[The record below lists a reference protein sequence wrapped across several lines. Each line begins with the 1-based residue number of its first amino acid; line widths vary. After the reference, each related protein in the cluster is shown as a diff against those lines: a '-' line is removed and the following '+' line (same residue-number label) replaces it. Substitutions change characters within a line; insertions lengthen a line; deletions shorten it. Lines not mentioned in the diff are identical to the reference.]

1 MTTFQDWGFLPAF
14 YDILQEQG
22 ITSPTPVQE
31 ASIPKLLAGHDL
43 IAQAQTGT
51 GKTLA
56 FLLPIMHKIRPELD
70 NAQALVITPTRE
82 LAIQITAEAR
92 KLAAGREGVS
102 VLAAYGGQDVER
114 QLRKLQGGCQLVI
127 GTPGRLLDHMRRGA
141 LKLDKVR
148 MLVLDE
154 ADQMLHMGFFEE
166 VESIMRSI
174 PRSRQTM
181 LFSATMPEKVR
192 NLAKVYMKEPQ
203 DVRIASKQDHIP
215 RGNIR
220 QLVIECTDRTRE
232 DALVDMMERDHPYLA
247 VVFCRTKVRA
257 KALNQ
262 ALQERGYISGELH
275 GDLSQA
281 KREQVMRSFRNAKLQ
296 FLVATDV
303 AARGIDVEGVTHVYN
318 YDVPQDHESYIHRIG
333 RTGRAGEKG
342 LAVTFVAPKDMPELR
357 DIERGIN
364 QRIDRERYEPSSHS
378 FTAVKK
384 SSVSHEEGE
393 GRSRSGEREGSRRS
407 ERSGGRSSGGR
418 SGGRER
424 GQSGNRGRSSGG
436 ERGQSGSSGGRERSR
451 GERSDGAR
459 GGERGF
465 GGERSSYSSRGASS
479 EGRGQSGG
487 RRSSAGRSDAPPF
500 PGGGD
505 SRGRGGSKPRQG
517 GSARQAGQGGRAGG
531 SDRSRRGGKR

>member
-22 ITSPTPVQE
+22 IVNPTPVQE
-31 ASIPKLLAGHDL
+31 AAIPKLLAGHDL

-166 VESIMRSI
+166 VENIMRSI

-364 QRIDRERYEPSSHS
+364 QRIDRERYEPASHS

-393 GRSRSGEREGSRRS
+393 SRARTGGEREGSRRGEHS
-407 ERSGGRSSGGR
+407 SGRSGGR
-418 SGGRER
+418 SGGRDR
-424 GQSGNRGRSSGG
+424 GQSGSGGRGRTNS
-436 ERGQSGSSGGRERSR
+436 SSGGRERSR
-451 GERSDGAR
+451 GERSDSAR
-459 GGERGF
+459 GSERGF
-465 GGERSSYSSRGASS
+465 GGERSQSGRGTSS

-517 GSARQAGQGGRAGG
+517 GSTRPAGQGGRASG